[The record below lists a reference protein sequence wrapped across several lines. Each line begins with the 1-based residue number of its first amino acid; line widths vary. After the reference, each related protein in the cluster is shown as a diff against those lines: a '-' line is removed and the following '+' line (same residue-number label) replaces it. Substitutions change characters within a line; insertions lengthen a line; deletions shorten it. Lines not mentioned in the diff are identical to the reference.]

1 MGSELRSG
9 CLPSKGV
16 PMREVGTSS
25 WRLCG
30 WFVSLMGFLCAGCVL
45 APAPR
50 QMYEGAP
57 LPKEQVGIVRSGCA
71 PEGRLN
77 IMILRID
84 GQEISDV
91 CADFAVLPGE
101 HQIELSAER
110 VALSLAAPTMGS
122 GGILGAPPSP
132 AGASP
137 QQGSRVIWRAQSPL
151 RITCSVQA
159 GKEVTIVGTGGT
171 GPDWEA
177 RCQ

>member
-1 MGSELRSG
+1 
-9 CLPSKGV
+9 
-16 PMREVGTSS
+16 MRVVWTSS
-25 WRLCG
+25 WRLCSG
-30 WFVSLMGFLCAGCVL
+30 FVTLMGFLCIGCAL

-77 IMILRID
+77 IMTLRID
-84 GQEISDV
+84 GHEISDV

-101 HQIELSAER
+101 HQIELTAER

-137 QQGSRVIWRAQSPL
+137 QQGSGVVWRAQSPL
-151 RITCSVQA
+151 RITCTVQA